1 MDLDEDMNS
10 EQMDEYMEDLEEQQG
25 LNDQIKLPDDLEGE
39 GEDNYNMGSDS
50 DEGPGI
56 FGDDQEEGE
65 LEFEE
70 EKEEKQ
76 SEGDSDD
83 VENEV
88 FAMAREN
95 KELEYA
101 NAEMLQKIEKIE
113 NEMMEEK
120 KWQMK
125 GEVQVKDRNYNS
137 LLEEFVDFD
146 TASKAPPKVTQE
158 TTNQIEALIKQRIL
172 DEMFDDPIRRLAG
185 KEGGKDDDF

>member
-70 EKEEKQ
+70 EKVEMQ
-76 SEGDSDD
+76 SEGDSDN

>member
-70 EKEEKQ
+70 EKEEMQ

>member
-70 EKEEKQ
+70 EKVEMQ